1 MVKPRV
7 PNSLKFTQVLV
18 SKKYTTYKFKIPINI
33 KNITHKILSLFQ
45 IFFGNCIALLL
56 SFYFFIDILV
66 FKNKDHSPLFSTW
79 QFPMLLAIFVDTIYG
94 L

>member
-1 MVKPRV
+1 MEKT
-7 PNSLKFTQVLV
+7 L
-18 SKKYTTYKFKIPINI
+18 
-33 KNITHKILSLFQ
+33 ILQSLFVLCL
-45 IFFGNCIALLL
+45 FVALLL

-66 FKNKDHSPLFSTW
+66 FKKKNHSKIFSTW

>member
-1 MVKPRV
+1 ME
-7 PNSLKFTQVLV
+7 
-18 SKKYTTYKFKIPINI
+18 KYISQKMFIFC
-33 KNITHKILSLFQ
+33 LF
-45 IFFGNCIALLL
+45 IALLL

-79 QFPMLLAIFVDTIYG
+79 QFPMLLAIFVDTIYS

>member
-1 MVKPRV
+1 MEKTPF
-7 PNSLKFTQVLV
+7 LQ
-18 SKKYTTYKFKIPINI
+18 
-33 KNITHKILSLFQ
+33 SLFVVCL
-45 IFFGNCIALLL
+45 FVALLL

-66 FKNKDHSPLFSTW
+66 LKKKDHSKIFSTW